1 VQSDTRPG
9 GGLAALAAVA
19 LAACAVAGACGSG
32 GGNDLPAV
40 DGPVSPGVDIHASEM
55 MYTPDAIAVEAG
67 SVEVVLHND
76 GTVRHDLSIGQE
88 PFIIEAAPGQTATG
102 TVALEEGSYEL
113 YCSLPGHRD
122 GGMIGVLE
130 VR

>member
-1 VQSDTRPG
+1 
-9 GGLAALAAVA
+9 
-19 LAACAVAGACGSG
+19 
-32 GGNDLPAV
+32 
-40 DGPVSPGVDIHASEM
+40 M
-55 MYTPDAIAVEAG
+55 EAG

-76 GTVRHDLSIGQE
+76 GAVRHDLSIGQE

-102 TVALEEGSYEL
+102 TVTLEQGSYEL

-122 GGMIGVLE
+122 GGMVGVLE